1 MIDEFC
7 AGAALI
13 PYSKVTLVQY
23 QTLSK
28 DSTTWKVDVNKLS
41 DVNILQGLWLLF
53 IDKSDHFA
61 NKNEEFYNPT
71 VKKVLT
77 VINGMPLQLFASGIK
92 ARNIY
97 PELKKMYFY
106 IDHLN
111 VKWEEV
117 LTTTFGLWVVTQSS
131 TNNNLHSS
139 GEKSDIFP
147 QIEKNGRQQI
157 VLWRAMCSVL

>member
-97 PELKKMYFY
+97 PELKK
-106 IDHLN
+106 N
-111 VKWEEV
+111 V
-117 LTTTFGLWVVTQSS
+117 F
-131 TNNNLHSS
+131 LHRSL
-139 GEKSDIFP
+139 EC
-147 QIEKNGRQQI
+147 QMGRGFNDNI
-157 VLWRAMCSVL
+157 WAMGSYTIQYKQ